1 MHNDATGAL
10 VASWT
15 SPSIAAGAEQQYAIK
30 DIEREVG
37 IANPPNY
44 YSLSVQSGI
53 TGYFQHVL
61 YRPADGTLT
70 NLSTCM
76 ETTTSDATKIAGVH
90 SSIVGDLGFPSSI
103 AVNNTGAA
111 TATVTLGIYD
121 ARNGNKLGSYTTDA
135 IPSGGLVVVTVATM
149 ETSARIARDSAPGHY
164 VVKAESTFT
173 GFIQHLVYNQKA
185 GVITDMTTACIVSNA
200 MSADVGV
207 GSPTAATCIAPL
219 VAIQSG
225 TDSTCKGGET
235 HMWPLELPSSSC
247 HAWQPDDTSGRQH
260 NNSASN
266 IQCNGDGTFSFVQF
280 AGNLECGGT
289 GVLKT
294 YRPNTC
300 ARDIPP
306 TLFAIPTDLAC
317 CSAPGS
323 AACKRGLPSTSV
335 PGSKVYLNGQLC
347 TN

>member
-76 ETTTSDATKIAGVH
+76 ETTTSDTTKIAGVH
-90 SSIVGDLGFPSSI
+90 SSLVGDLGFPSSI

-121 ARNGNKLGSYTTDA
+121 ARNGSKLGSYTTDA

-149 ETSARIARDSAPGHY
+149 ETSARIARDSALGHY

-173 GFIQHLVYNQKA
+173 GFIQHLVYNQKV
-185 GVITDMTTACIVSNA
+185 GVTTDMTTACSL
-200 MSADVGV
+200 S
-207 GSPTAATCIAPL
+207 
-219 VAIQSG
+219 Q
-225 TDSTCKGGET
+225 
-235 HMWPLELPSSSC
+235 
-247 HAWQPDDTSGRQH
+247 
-260 NNSASN
+260 
-266 IQCNGDGTFSFVQF
+266 
-280 AGNLECGGT
+280 
-289 GVLKT
+289 
-294 YRPNTC
+294 
-300 ARDIPP
+300 
-306 TLFAIPTDLAC
+306 
-317 CSAPGS
+317 
-323 AACKRGLPSTSV
+323 
-335 PGSKVYLNGQLC
+335 
-347 TN
+347 